1 MDVSHSEENATQ
13 TLHRHL
19 SLGDAETP
27 SRKTLR
33 HVPMFIRSKSKYKD
47 LMQPFSQAGLLGIH
61 LVASTFVGALIGWY
75 LDKWLDTKPTMFLL
89 FLVFGIIAGFK
100 NMYMETRKIQRE
112 LDKQD
117 ATARQAK
124 PQD

>member
-1 MDVSHSEENATQ
+1 M
-13 TLHRHL
+13 L
-19 SLGDAETP
+19 
-27 SRKTLR
+27 
-33 HVPMFIRSKSKYKD
+33 FRSKSKYKD

-75 LDKWLDTKPTMFLL
+75 LDKWLETKPVFFLL

-100 NMYMETRKIQRE
+100 NMYLETKKIQRE

-117 ATARQAK
+117 AARKEDK
-124 PQD
+124 PEG

>member
-1 MDVSHSEENATQ
+1 
-13 TLHRHL
+13 
-19 SLGDAETP
+19 
-27 SRKTLR
+27 
-33 HVPMFIRSKSKYKD
+33 MFIRSKSKYKD

-117 ATARQAK
+117 AAARQDK

>member
-1 MDVSHSEENATQ
+1 M
-13 TLHRHL
+13 L
-19 SLGDAETP
+19 
-27 SRKTLR
+27 
-33 HVPMFIRSKSKYKD
+33 FRSKSKYKD

-75 LDKWLDTKPTMFLL
+75 LDKWLDTQPMLFLL

-100 NMYMETRKIQRE
+100 NMYMETKKIQRE
-112 LDKQD
+112 LEKQD
-117 ATARQAK
+117 AARRQDK

>member
-1 MDVSHSEENATQ
+1 
-13 TLHRHL
+13 
-19 SLGDAETP
+19 
-27 SRKTLR
+27 
-33 HVPMFIRSKSKYKD
+33 MFFRSNSKYKD

-75 LDKWLDTKPTMFLL
+75 LDKWLDTQPKLFLL

-100 NMYMETRKIQRE
+100 NMYMETKKIQRQLE
-112 LDKQD
+112 KQD
-117 ATARQAK
+117 AAARQNK